1 MYVWLRTARNCE
13 DKVEVSKSEN
23 KQETEEIIR
32 RKAYFIWEDHRAVV
46 RLNEEPPLL
55 GSDALVHILHREAD
69 VVGEVTEGFLDVD
82 HPPPGIGH

>member
-32 RKAYFIWEDHRAVV
+32 RKAYFTCEDHRVVV

-55 GSDALVHILHREAD
+55 GSDTLVHILHQEAD
-69 VVGEVTEGFLDVD
+69 VVGEVIEGFLDVD
-82 HPPPGIGH
+82 HPPPGIAH